1 VALALITLVA
11 LGGFDLGVKRSV
23 WKDAR
28 ALHGGDVIVSSRL
41 PFSPSTTAAIGN
53 LAAEP
58 DITVVRTWQF
68 FSMVRS
74 TDKSGSV
81 LSAVKIVEPGYPLYG
96 DVILRSGKPFKDRL
110 ASGTVIV
117 EQTLLDRLGLSVG
130 DDLELGDATLNIVD
144 IVEKEPDRP
153 VNIFSMGPR
162 TFVSAADL
170 DALNLVGKGSRIRF
184 KALIGLSQDDR
195 LSAIIDRLQASAVDR
210 EERVEGFLNAQN
222 RLQRF
227 INNFLFF
234 LNLIGIF
241 TLVLA
246 GIGIQA
252 SLSAYFLD
260 QEKTIAVMKALGATR
275 RFVRRQFLA
284 VVFSLGVVGS
294 AIGVAGGLLLQT
306 VLPGLFSGFLPA
318 DLVFTVSWAAIG
330 EGLLLGLLL
339 TALFALLPLQRLG
352 SIKPSAVL
360 RKEIPAVSRSLRY
373 GLTMGGIG
381 IFIAAILLRRTD
393 DLKTAA
399 LMVLIAIGVIFV
411 IAVVTTGFLAG
422 LRRLSIQ
429 HIVLRQALKGLFRP
443 RNATRS
449 IVITLTA
456 SLSLTAAIFLVEKN
470 LEATFIDAFPPN
482 APNVFLIDIQPDQQ
496 EAITPMLTPE
506 TVLYP
511 NIRSRLLAINGT
523 PIDPVK
529 ERRRKSDNMA
539 RPFNLT
545 YREFLLEDERLISGP
560 SLFQETLGSAQVSVL
575 DTIAQIGKIR
585 IGDRLVFRIQ
595 GVPLEATVSSI
606 RTRVR
611 EGFRPFFYFVFPEKT
626 LSKAPQTLFTGLR
639 IDPEDIGGFQNRIV
653 QAFPNVSV
661 IDVTQTAETLGTV
674 LGRLSHIIRFFTLFG
689 IAAGVLLIV
698 SSIVATRTARVR
710 EAVYFKVLGAKTA
723 FVLKVFLA
731 EHALI
736 AAISAIQAIGIAELT
751 AWMVCRWRFD
761 ISYQPHLIYGILLAA
776 GTLVL
781 VSAVGLTVSRSIIRQ
796 KPMVILKEQLQET
809 GQ

>member
-1 VALALITLVA
+1 
-11 LGGFDLGVKRSV
+11 
-23 WKDAR
+23 
-28 ALHGGDVIVSSRL
+28 
-41 PFSPSTTAAIGN
+41 
-53 LAAEP
+53 
-58 DITVVRTWQF
+58 
-68 FSMVRS
+68 
-74 TDKSGSV
+74 
-81 LSAVKIVEPGYPLYG
+81 
-96 DVILRSGKPFKDRL
+96 
-110 ASGTVIV
+110 
-117 EQTLLDRLGLSVG
+117 
-130 DDLELGDATLNIVD
+130 
-144 IVEKEPDRP
+144 
-153 VNIFSMGPR
+153 
-162 TFVSAADL
+162 
-170 DALNLVGKGSRIRF
+170 
-184 KALIGLSQDDR
+184 
-195 LSAIIDRLQASAVDR
+195 
-210 EERVEGFLNAQN
+210 
-222 RLQRF
+222 
-227 INNFLFF
+227 
-234 LNLIGIF
+234 
-241 TLVLA
+241 
-246 GIGIQA
+246 
-252 SLSAYFLD
+252 
-260 QEKTIAVMKALGATR
+260 
-275 RFVRRQFLA
+275 
-284 VVFSLGVVGS
+284 
-294 AIGVAGGLLLQT
+294 
-306 VLPGLFSGFLPA
+306 
-318 DLVFTVSWAAIG
+318 
-330 EGLLLGLLL
+330 
-339 TALFALLPLQRLG
+339 
-352 SIKPSAVL
+352 
-360 RKEIPAVSRSLRY
+360 
-373 GLTMGGIG
+373 
-381 IFIAAILLRRTD
+381 
-393 DLKTAA
+393 
-399 LMVLIAIGVIFV
+399 MVLIAIGVIFF

-429 HIVLRQALKGLFRP
+429 NIVLRQALRGLFRP

-482 APNVFLIDIQPDQQ
+482 APNVFLIDIQPDQK
-496 EAITPMLTPE
+496 EAITPMLTPG

-511 NIRSRLLAINGT
+511 NIRSRLLAINGN
-523 PIDPVK
+523 PIDPEK

-560 SLFQETLGSAQVSVL
+560 SLFQETLGAAQVSVL

-585 IGDRLVFRIQ
+585 IGDRLAFRIQ

-611 EGFRPFFYFVFPEKT
+611 EGLRPFFYFVFPEET

-639 IDPEDIGGFQNRIV
+639 VDPEDIGGFQNRIV

-661 IDVTQTAETLGTV
+661 IDVTQTAETLGKV

-689 IAAGVLLIV
+689 IAAGMLLIV

-710 EAVYFKVLGAKTA
+710 EAVFFKVLGARTA

-761 ISYQPHLIYGILLAA
+761 IPYQPHLIYGILLAA

-809 GQ
+809 VQ